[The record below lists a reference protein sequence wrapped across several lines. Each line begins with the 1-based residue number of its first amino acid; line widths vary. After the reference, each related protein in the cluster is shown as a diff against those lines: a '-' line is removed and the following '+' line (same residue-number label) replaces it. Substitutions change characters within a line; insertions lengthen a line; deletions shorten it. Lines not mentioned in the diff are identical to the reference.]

1 MTTLNGWQMADDT
14 LTWMGNT
21 EPDPQGMKHT
31 LTAMVRMEPEPPVVP
46 DGGEKAD
53 PRGTTPG
60 DSFGE
65 GFYLRLLL
73 DGEPQTVL
81 RFQKSVWEEDIPG
94 FARRNPADICMGRV
108 IQVVQ
113 ESRRLRRL
121 REGGTT

>member
-1 MTTLNGWQMADDT
+1 
-14 LTWMGNT
+14 
-21 EPDPQGMKHT
+21 MKHT

-81 RFQKSVWEEDIPG
+81 RFQKEVSEEDIPG

-108 IQVVQ
+108 IQAVQ